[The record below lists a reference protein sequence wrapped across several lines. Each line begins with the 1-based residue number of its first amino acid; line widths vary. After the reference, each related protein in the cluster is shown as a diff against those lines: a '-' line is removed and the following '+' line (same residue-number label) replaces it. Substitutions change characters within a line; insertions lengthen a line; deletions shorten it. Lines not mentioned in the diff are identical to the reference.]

1 VNVEVEKPSRSS
13 VEGDLTCPWP
23 PSIFDPLRGIES
35 PMTTTLED
43 APMTAPIPSEF
54 PRGVKLLHDPQRNK
68 GTAFT
73 EPEREALGLRG
84 LLPPRVLT
92 QDLQAQRVIGNL
104 RKKDTDLERYIALAA
119 LQDRNEMLYYRVI
132 LDNLEELMP
141 IIYTPTV
148 GQACQ
153 EFGHI
158 FRRPRGLFVSAYDR
172 GHIRDVLRN
181 WPHKDVR
188 IIVVT
193 DGERILGLGDLG
205 ADGMGIP
212 IGKLALY
219 SACAGIHPMHTLPVT
234 LDVGTNNQSLL
245 DDPLYLGIPRRRLKG
260 EAYDGLVDEF
270 FEAVAE
276 VFPNAVVQLE
286 DFATANAFRLL
297 EKYRVGF
304 CSFDDD
310 IQGTAGVALA
320 GVYSALR
327 ITRSKLGDHPYLFL
341 GAGEA
346 GIGIG
351 ELIVAALVHE
361 GWDEAEARKLCW
373 FFDSKGLVVN
383 SRTDLAHHK
392 KAFAH
397 EGEFTDNFLE
407 AVERLKPGALIGV
420 SGQPQTFTQPVLE
433 AMARIND
440 RPVIFALSNPT
451 SKSECTAEQAY
462 TWTGGRAIFASGS
475 PFNPVTFEGKRF
487 VPGQGNNAYVFPGVG
502 LGLIVSNASACT
514 DEMFFVAAR
523 TLAGMVNDDDL
534 KQGRI
539 YPSLT
544 RIREVSVHI
553 AEAVAGVAF
562 DRGLAQAERP
572 EDLGAVVRAAMFEPD
587 YPLHA

>member
-1 VNVEVEKPSRSS
+1 MATK
-13 VEGDLTCPWP
+13 
-23 PSIFDPLRGIES
+23 IE
-35 PMTTTLED
+35 E
-43 APMTAPIPSEF
+43 APGTAPLSSEF
-54 PRGVKLLHDPQRNK
+54 PRGVRLLHDPVRNK

-73 EPEREALGLRG
+73 ETEREMFGLRG

-92 QDLQAQRVIGNL
+92 QDLQAKRVITNL
-104 RKKDTDLERYIALAA
+104 RGKPTDLDRYVSLTA

-132 LDNLEELMP
+132 LDHLEELMP

-158 FRRPRGLFVSAYDR
+158 FRRPRGLFVSAHDR
-172 GHIRDVLRN
+172 GRIKEVLAN

-188 IIVVT
+188 IVVVT

-205 ADGMGIP
+205 ALGMGIP
-212 IGKLALY
+212 IGKLSLY
-219 SACAGIHPMHTLPVT
+219 SACAGIHPTHTLPVT
-234 LDVGTNNQSLL
+234 LDVGTDNEKLL
-245 DDPLYLGIPRRRLKG
+245 EDPFYLGIPRHRLRG
-260 EAYDGLVDEF
+260 EAYDELVDEF

-276 VFPNAVVQLE
+276 VFPKAVVQLE
-286 DFATANAFRLL
+286 DFATRNAFRLL

-320 GVYSALR
+320 GIYSALR
-327 ITRSKLGDHPYLFL
+327 ITGKGLGDQPYLFL

-351 ELIVAALVHE
+351 KLIVAALVHE
-361 GWDEAEARKLCW
+361 GWDEEEARKLCW
-373 FFDSKGLVVN
+373 FFDSKGLVVK
-383 SRTDLAHHK
+383 SREDLASHK
-392 KAFAH
+392 QAFAH
-397 EGEFTDNFLE
+397 DAESTDNFLE
-407 AVERLKPGALIGV
+407 AVERLQPGALIGV
-420 SGQPQTFTQPVLE
+420 SGQPQTFTRPILE
-433 AMARIND
+433 AMGRAND

-462 TWTGGRAIFASGS
+462 TWTDGRAIFASGS
-475 PFNPVTFEGKRF
+475 PFAPVTLGERHF

-502 LGLIVSNASACT
+502 LGLIVSEATACT
-514 DEMFFVAAR
+514 DEMFFQAAR

-534 KQGRI
+534 EQGRI
-539 YPSLT
+539 YPSLG
-544 RIREVSVHI
+544 RIREVSAHI

-562 DRGLAQAERP
+562 ERGLARVPRP
-572 EDLGAVVRAAMFEPD
+572 GDLGAVVREAMFQPV
-587 YPLHA
+587 YPVYR

>member
-1 VNVEVEKPSRSS
+1 
-13 VEGDLTCPWP
+13 
-23 PSIFDPLRGIES
+23 
-35 PMTTTLED
+35 MTTTLED
-43 APMTAPIPSEF
+43 APMTAPISPEF

-73 EPEREALGLRG
+73 DAEREALGLRG
-84 LLPPRVLT
+84 LLPPRVLS
-92 QDLQAQRVIGNL
+92 QDLQAKRVISNL
-104 RKKDTDLERYIALAA
+104 RQKSTNLERYIALAG
-119 LQDRNEMLYYRVI
+119 LQDRNEMLYYRVV
-132 LDNLEELMP
+132 LDNLEEIMP

-158 FRRPRGLFVSAYDR
+158 FRRPRGLFISAYDR
-172 GHIRDVLRN
+172 GHVKEVLQN
-181 WPHKDVR
+181 WPHDDVR

-193 DGERILGLGDLG
+193 DGERILGLGDQG
-205 ADGMGIP
+205 AEGMGIP

-219 SACAGIHPMHTLPVT
+219 SACAGIHPANTLPVT
-234 LDVGTNNQSLL
+234 LDVGTNNEARLQ
-245 DDPLYLGIPRRRLKG
+245 DPLYLGIPRNRLRG
-260 EAYDGLVDEF
+260 QAYDELVDEF

-276 VFPNAVVQLE
+276 VFPKAVVQLE
-286 DFATANAFRLL
+286 DFATQNAFRLL
-297 EKYRVGF
+297 AKYRVGF

-327 ITRSKLGDHPYLFL
+327 LTGNKLGDHPYLFL

-373 FFDSKGLVVN
+373 FFDSKGLVVK

-392 KAFAH
+392 QAFAH
-397 EGEFTDNFLE
+397 DAEFTDDFLE

-420 SGQPQTFTQPVLE
+420 SGQPQTFTQPILE
-433 AMARIND
+433 AMARINE
-440 RPVIFALSNPT
+440 RPVVFALSNPT

-462 TWTGGRAIFASGS
+462 TWTKGKAIFASGS
-475 PFNPVTFEGKRF
+475 PFDPVTYEGQRF

-502 LGLIVSNASACT
+502 LGLIVSEATECT

-523 TLAGMVNDDDL
+523 TLAGMVGEDDL

-544 RIREVSVHI
+544 RIREVSAHI

-562 DRGLAQAERP
+562 QRGLARAEMP
-572 EDLGAVVRAAMFEPD
+572 QDLGRAVRDAMFTPE
-587 YPLHA
+587 YPEYA

>member
-1 VNVEVEKPSRSS
+1 V
-13 VEGDLTCPWP
+13 
-23 PSIFDPLRGIES
+23 
-35 PMTTTLED
+35 
-43 APMTAPIPSEF
+43 
-54 PRGVKLLHDPQRNK
+54 
-68 GTAFT
+68 
-73 EPEREALGLRG
+73 
-84 LLPPRVLT
+84 VL
-92 QDLQAQRVIGNL
+92 NH
-104 RKKDTDLERYIALAA
+104 
-119 LQDRNEMLYYRVI
+119 
-132 LDNLEELMP
+132 LEEIMP

-172 GHIRDVLRN
+172 GHVSEVLRN
-181 WPHKDVR
+181 WPHEDVR

-205 ADGMGIP
+205 ALGMGIP

-219 SACAGIHPMHTLPVT
+219 SACAGIHPTQTLPVT
-234 LDVGTNNQSLL
+234 LDVGTDNQQLL
-245 DDPLYLGIPRRRLKG
+245 DDPLYLGIPRRRLRGK
-260 EAYDGLVDEF
+260 AYDELVDEF

-276 VFPNAVVQLE
+276 VFPKAVVQLE
-286 DFATANAFRLL
+286 DFATRNAFRLL

-327 ITRSKLGDHPYLFL
+327 ITGNDLGERPYLFL

-361 GWDEAEARKLCW
+361 GWDEEEARKLCW
-373 FFDSKGLVVN
+373 FFDSKGLVVK
-383 SRTDLAHHK
+383 SRTDLASHK
-392 KAFAH
+392 QAFAH
-397 EGEFTDNFLE
+397 DATFTDDFLE
-407 AVERLKPGALIGV
+407 AVERLQPGALIGV
-420 SGQPQTFTQPVLE
+420 SGQPQTFTRPILE
-433 AMARIND
+433 AMGRINE

-462 TWTGGRAIFASGS
+462 QWTEGRAIFASGS
-475 PFNPVTFEGKRF
+475 PFAPVTLGDRHF

-502 LGLIVSNASACT
+502 LGLIVSEATACT

-523 TLAGMVNDDDL
+523 TLAGMVNEDDL

-544 RIREVSVHI
+544 RIREVSAYI

-562 DRGLAQAERP
+562 ERGLARAPRP
-572 EDLGAVVRAAMFEPD
+572 DDLGATVRAAMFQPD
-587 YPLHA
+587 YPVYG